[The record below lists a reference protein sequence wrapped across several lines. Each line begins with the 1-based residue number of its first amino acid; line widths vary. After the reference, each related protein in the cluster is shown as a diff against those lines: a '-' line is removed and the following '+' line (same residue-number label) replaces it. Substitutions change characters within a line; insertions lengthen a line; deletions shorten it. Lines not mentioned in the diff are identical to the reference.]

1 MQGAEPSRSEMC
13 VAFLYYY
20 PASNLDYC
28 GSFPG
33 WVDNQGT
40 GTKDFVRNYLGFKS
54 ANIR

>member
-28 GSFPG
+28 YSMPVWASYQQLG
-33 WVDNQGT
+33 N
-40 GTKDFVRNYLGFKS
+40 FVRNYLNFKPS
-54 ANIR
+54 AAR